1 MHGDWGIEEDIY
13 LATLR
18 LGTDILWHEMVRD
31 FDRRFGYATAKD
43 MESRYNKNLKPG
55 KNVHLDQKGVSDVID
70 DYRHYGPKPS
80 PSPFEA
86 EVIAKALSILAE
98 YPNRRLW

>member
-1 MHGDWGIEEDIY
+1 MHRDWGIEEDIY

-18 LGTDILWHEMVRD
+18 LGTDILWHEM
-31 FDRRFGYATAKD
+31 
-43 MESRYNKNLKPG
+43 E
-55 KNVHLDQKGVSDVID
+55 KNVHPDKKSVSDVID
-70 DYRHYGPKPS
+70 DSRHYGPKLS